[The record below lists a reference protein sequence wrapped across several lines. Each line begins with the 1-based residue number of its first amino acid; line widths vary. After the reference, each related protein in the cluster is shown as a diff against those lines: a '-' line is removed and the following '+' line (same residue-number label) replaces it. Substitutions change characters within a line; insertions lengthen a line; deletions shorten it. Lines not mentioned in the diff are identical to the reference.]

1 MILIEHYVGSIGSGK
16 SYHALE
22 DAIDYLRKGKYVIAN
37 FPLKFS
43 ESMKKRGYEDRFMY
57 VADEYLYGVNGVKLL
72 FQVSREIMEDGTY
85 RFFGKESS
93 CLVIIDEAG
102 NHFDPLD
109 SSKPEQRLWSK
120 FFTMSRKLG
129 YDFILISQIEKQIN
143 RIIRGCVE
151 YTVDHRLANR
161 VFPIKYLPWKIFAHV
176 IFWKRQRIG
185 SGSTIL
191 VKKFADL
198 YDTEMLFGN
207 IVDDMSDFEFDNAV
221 ENSLFFGNCA
231 MLGVPAGVAPLAEG
245 EPAGVPSLSENAKGV
260 DENESG

>member
-1 MILIEHYVGSIGSGK
+1 MIEHYVGTIGSGK

-22 DAIDYLRKGKYVIAN
+22 DAITWLSKGKYVIAN

-43 ESMKKRGYEDRFMY
+43 EGMIRRGYEDRFMY
-57 VADEYLYGVNGVKLL
+57 VPDDFLYGVNGVKFL
-72 FQVSREIMEDGTY
+72 FQLSREKMEDGSY
-85 RFFGKESS
+85 RFFGEESS

-109 SSKPEQRLWSK
+109 AAKPEQRLWAK

-129 YDFILISQIEKQIN
+129 YDFILISQIEKQVN
-143 RIIRGCVE
+143 RIIRGCIE

-161 VFPIKYLPWKIFAHV
+161 VFPLKYLPWKIFAHV
-176 IFWKRQRIG
+176 VYWKRKRIG

-207 IVDDMSDFEFDNAV
+207 IIDDMSDFEFDGAINTD
-221 ENSLFFGNCA
+221 LKFGNCA
-231 MLGVPAGVAPLAEG
+231 MLGVPSGGAPQGEG
-245 EPAGVPSLSENAKGV
+245 PDGVPSLSANGKDEENAG
-260 DENESG
+260 